1 MQNKKF
7 AIIVS
12 ASLAVVAALI
22 GAVVYY
28 GAVIQ
33 PKEIADRVAKN
44 NLAACVAFEAG
55 LDKGLQ
61 EDKQTAFF
69 ADVFDGTKNAL
80 DVYLS
85 KGSPALEANGVF
97 YWELL
102 DLVQLESAINDYG
115 ELAYDQVG
123 EEIALV
129 KMACGILKQ
138 NNGVEPNIQ
147 PTATPTPTN

>member
-1 MQNKKF
+1 MKNKKF
-7 AIIVS
+7 AIIIS
-12 ASLAVVAALI
+12 ATLTAIAVLI

-33 PKEIADRVAKN
+33 PKEIAARVAKN

-55 LDKGLQ
+55 LSKGLQ
-61 EDKQTAFF
+61 EDKQTDFF
-69 ADVFDGTKNAL
+69 ADVFQGTKDAL

-85 KGSPALEANGVF
+85 KGSPALEANGIF

-102 DLVQLESAINDYG
+102 DLVQLETAINDYG
-115 ELAYDQVG
+115 ELAYDTVG

-129 KMACGILKQ
+129 KMACGVLKE

-147 PTATPTPTN
+147 PTSTPTPTN